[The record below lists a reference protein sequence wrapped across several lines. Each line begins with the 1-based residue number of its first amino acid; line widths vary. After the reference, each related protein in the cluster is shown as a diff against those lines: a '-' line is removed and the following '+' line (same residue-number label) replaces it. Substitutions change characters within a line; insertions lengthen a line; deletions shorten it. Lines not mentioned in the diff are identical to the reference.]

1 MIDRSEIDAAKERVR
16 IPELWRILNLP
27 GEPPSKD
34 GVKFRSPLRPDNHAN
49 CSLSDGCR
57 LMTDW
62 SRGQHYDAIKF
73 LG

>member
-34 GVKFRSPLRPDNHAN
+34 GVKFRSPHAT
-49 CSLSDGCR
+49 R
-57 LMTDW
+57 Q
-62 SRGQHYDAIKF
+62 SRELLF
-73 LG
+73 E